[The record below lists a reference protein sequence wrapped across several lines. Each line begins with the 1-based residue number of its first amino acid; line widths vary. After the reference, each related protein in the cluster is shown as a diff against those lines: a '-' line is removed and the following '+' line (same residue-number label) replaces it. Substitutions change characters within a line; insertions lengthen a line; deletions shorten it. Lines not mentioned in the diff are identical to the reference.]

1 MKTLTKNRVISD
13 LFSGERYS
21 VQSTNIDVN
30 WGWYDESQG
39 LVEWTF
45 TNIGNVQASVILLRN
60 GYYFGGAFW
69 PVYEANPGF
78 DTQFLQ
84 TVAPLVDNGVAN
96 NSPPLAL
103 IDLGGLYSVAFVFT
117 LAPGQIWSM
126 LEGGF
131 SQLMTPS
138 QVVAYEVAQ
147 ESIGQFCIGYDPN
160 RVVDWDT
167 QTGTNLQGYSPNPST
182 FSTVLFNTESA
193 PVDLLPF
200 TDSIVTGACQNPA
213 PQPPPPTGAQCITQI
228 EKGVSE
234 IQSGQIEQ
242 GASDIITG
250 IDCLIQTGYLRE
262 RIALKAI
269 ESVVKK
275 WL

>member
-1 MKTLTKNRVISD
+1 MLTMTKNRVISD
-13 LFSGERYS
+13 LISGERYRI
-21 VQSTNIDVN
+21 QSTNIDVN

-45 TNIGNVQASVILLRN
+45 TNIGGVQASVILLRN

-78 DTQFLQ
+78 NTSFLQ
-84 TVAPLVDNGVAN
+84 TVVPLVDSGVAN

-103 IDLGGLYSVAFVFT
+103 IDLNGQYSVAFIFT
-117 LAPGQIWSM
+117 LAPGQTWSM

-138 QVVAYEVAQ
+138 QITAYEVVQ
-147 ESIGQFCIGYDPN
+147 ESAGQFCIGYDPT
-160 RVVDWDT
+160 RVSDWDS
-167 QTGTNLQGYSPNPST
+167 QTGTSLQGYSPNPST
-182 FSTVLFNTESA
+182 FSTILFNTENA

-200 TDSIVTGACQNPA
+200 TDSIVTGACSGNSTS
-213 PQPPPPTGAQCITQI
+213 PPTGPNSCIVSIQN
-228 EKGVSE
+228 GLSE
-234 IQSGQIEQ
+234 IQNGQYDVGI
-242 GASDIITG
+242 GNIIDG
-250 IDCLIQTGYLRE
+250 LDCLVHQGYLKNLE
-262 RIALKAI
+262 KVWDI
-269 ESVVKK
+269 VKK